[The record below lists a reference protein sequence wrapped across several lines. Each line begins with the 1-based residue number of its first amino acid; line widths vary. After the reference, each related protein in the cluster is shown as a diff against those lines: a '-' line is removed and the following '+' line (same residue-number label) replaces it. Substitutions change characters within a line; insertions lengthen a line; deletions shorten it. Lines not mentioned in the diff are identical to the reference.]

1 METGN
6 ETNSGLQS
14 TFLVCEI
21 FSVCRFLSLQVD
33 WIASLKIT
41 S

>member
-21 FSVCRFLSLQVD
+21 FSVYRFLSFILD
-33 WIASLKIT
+33 CKFEDY
-41 S
+41 

>member
-14 TFLVCEI
+14 TFLVREI
-21 FSVCRFLSLQVD
+21 FSVCRFLSFILD
-33 WIASLKIT
+33 RKFEDY
-41 S
+41 

>member
-14 TFLVCEI
+14 TFLVREI
-21 FSVCRFLSLQVD
+21 FSVCRFLSFILD
-33 WIASLKIT
+33 CKFEDY
-41 S
+41 

>member
-14 TFLVCEI
+14 TFLVREI
-21 FSVCRFLSLQVD
+21 SVCRFLSFILD
-33 WIASLKIT
+33 CKFEDY
-41 S
+41 